1 LLFRTNADLSK
12 ELVSFNLAA
21 LLAATEKDIELK
33 KDDSVSIVSA
43 KDFAEMY
50 VNCRWRSSTQVC
62 TNILKALH

>member
-50 VNCRWRSSTQVC
+50 TLTVDGEVQPRCVR
-62 TNILKALH
+62 IF